1 MSRRL
6 TDPDYL
12 LSEQYRSD
20 RNLNARA
27 ELHRRFSTNRRGWM
41 PWVFD
46 QLDLPERAAVLEV
59 GGGPGWLWVEN
70 RARIP
75 PGWRITLTDLSSGM
89 VNAARANLAGDARF
103 HIRTAD
109 AQALPFASET
119 FDAVIA
125 NHMLYHV
132 TDRAGALAEIRRV
145 LRPGGAL
152 YAATNGINHMRE
164 LTDLALRLDPDGR
177 FAGLHRFPAGFTLEN
192 GYAQFAAH
200 FDAIEVR
207 RYPDALL
214 VTEVEPLVEYVL
226 SGLTS
231 DEQTSAVA
239 DVVRA
244 ALAREMQPH
253 GAIRITK
260 DSGLFIARRA

>member
-1 MSRRL
+1 MPRRL

-20 RNLNARA
+20 RNLHTRA
-27 ELHRRFSTNRRGWM
+27 ELHRRFSTNRHGWM

-70 RARIP
+70 RTRIP
-75 PGWRITLTDLSSGM
+75 PGWRITLTDLSPGM
-89 VNAARANLAGDARF
+89 INAARANLAGDSRF
-103 HIRTAD
+103 RIRTAD
-109 AQALPFASET
+109 VQALPFASET

-132 TDRAGALAEIRRV
+132 PDRDGALAEIRRV

-152 YAATNGINHMRE
+152 YAATNGANHMRE
-164 LTDLALRLDPDGR
+164 LIDLALRLDPEGY
-177 FAGLHRFPAGFTLEN
+177 FAGLQRPPADFTLEN
-192 GYAQFAAH
+192 GYAQLAAH
-200 FDAIEVR
+200 FDTIQVR

-226 SGLTS
+226 SGLKS
-231 DEQTSAVA
+231 DERTPALA
-239 DVVRA
+239 DAVRA
-244 ALAREMQPH
+244 ALAREIQPH